1 MSALVEIWESELAR
15 LREKVAVQTFLR
27 SKPES
32 EQERR
37 ESAGAGAGAGP
48 KESSPA
54 KKEERRRR
62 EAPAEST
69 MSEATVFLLMD
80 RFVPW

>member
-15 LREKVAVQTFLR
+15 LRERVAVQNLLG
-27 SKPES
+27 SKSKS
-32 EQERR
+32 EQERK
-37 ESAGAGAGAGP
+37 ESAGAER

-54 KKEERRRR
+54 KKEEV
-62 EAPAEST
+62 PAEST
-69 MSEATVFLLMD
+69 ISEATVCLLMD